1 MKAVAKQF
9 NCDQVRQLARLTG
22 PTGNYSEAEF
32 GCKTL
37 SDPLLMWVSERLSP
51 LGRRRFF
58 QQACEK
64 AGGKSF
70 EEASLACA
78 PQRDRSS

>member
-32 GCKTL
+32 GCITL
-37 SDPLLMWVSERLSP
+37 SDPLLMCVMERLSP
-51 LGRRRFF
+51 LGKETAFSTVPVKKLVATVLKLRT
-58 QQACEK
+58 
-64 AGGKSF
+64 
-70 EEASLACA
+70 LCA
-78 PQRDRSS
+78 